1 VIYAHKNPCKSVRLD
16 HNHSKIVTI
25 YYSCTHAQPGISP
38 AHTTTGDREMSKV
51 KDVFYA
57 WASNDS
63 GASMDIPH
71 SRGSSK
77 THAIAESR
85 RQMGSGWT
93 IHIMRVFVDGDGQST
108 MGPGPEE
115 VKKFRI
121 R

>member
-1 VIYAHKNPCKSVRLD
+1 
-16 HNHSKIVTI
+16 
-25 YYSCTHAQPGISP
+25 
-38 AHTTTGDREMSKV
+38 MSKV

-71 SRGSSK
+71 SRGNSK

-115 VKKFRI
+115 VQKFRI

>member
-1 VIYAHKNPCKSVRLD
+1 
-16 HNHSKIVTI
+16 
-25 YYSCTHAQPGISP
+25 
-38 AHTTTGDREMSKV
+38 MSKV

-71 SRGSSK
+71 SRGNSK

-93 IHIMRVFVDGDGQST
+93 IHIMQVFVDGGR
-108 MGPGPEE
+108 GPKIPNPITTPAGGLQPRPHSQED
-115 VKKFRI
+115 
-121 R
+121 

>member
-1 VIYAHKNPCKSVRLD
+1 MRTKTRAKVCAQITITARLSRYTILART
-16 HNHSKIVTI
+16 HSREFPRRT
-25 YYSCTHAQPGISP
+25 
-38 AHTTTGDREMSKV
+38 TTTGDREMSKV

-71 SRGSSK
+71 SRGNSK

-93 IHIMRVFVDGDGQST
+93 IHIMRVFVDGDGHST